1 MALQLIKHIT
11 AIDNVKDNKVI
22 DPQKIKHDVVTAL
35 KISDLS
41 DWIDPVTHLNLNF
54 FSHLT
59 SVVFVAEKLEKG
71 ARMIMDGDKFMQVSI
86 NPNAYGHYG
95 DVDVVGRALKMRKNI
110 HSLNSEKKKV
120 KTSRVQI

>member
-1 MALQLIKHIT
+1 M
-11 AIDNVKDNKVI
+11 KDNKVI
-22 DPQKIKHDVVTAL
+22 DPQKIKHGVVTAL

-41 DWIDPVTHLNLNF
+41 GWIDPVTHLNLNF

-71 ARMIMDGDKFMQVSI
+71 ARMVMDGDRFMQASI

-95 DVDVVGRALKMRKNI
+95 NVDVEGRALEMRNNI

-120 KTSRVQI
+120 RAARVQI